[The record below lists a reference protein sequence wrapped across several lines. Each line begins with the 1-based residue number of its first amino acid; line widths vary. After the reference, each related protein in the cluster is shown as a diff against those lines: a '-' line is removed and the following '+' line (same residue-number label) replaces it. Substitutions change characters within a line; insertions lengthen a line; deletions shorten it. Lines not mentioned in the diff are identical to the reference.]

1 MDNDII
7 IAIIGGLLNIV
18 LSLTIPCMLKNNKE
32 PILLNIKKIYET
44 NKNALLTSTLIIIIT
59 IYVACK
65 ISDNIDLSDYNYN
78 YNGLDDNKMIILRMN
93 NGTNSLKNFANLNRY

>member
-32 PILLNIKKIYET
+32 PILLNIKKIYEA
-44 NKNALLTSTLIIIIT
+44 NKNALLTSTLIVIIT

-78 YNGLDDNKMIILRMN
+78 GLDDNKMIILRMN
-93 NGTNSLKNFANLNRY
+93 NGANNLKNFANLNRY